1 MTNIMADN
9 NKKGDE
15 KKPSILIIEDDLFL
29 VKAYGMKFKKEGWS
43 TELITDGNKALE
55 AIEGDT
61 PDAILLDLMLPGPS
75 GFEVLEAM
83 RKNERWKNIPVFILT
98 NLNQED
104 DRARADN
111 LGVVEYIVKVNSRIN
126 DVVEKIKKV
135 LPS

>member
-1 MTNIMADN
+1 MSDN
-9 NKKGDE
+9 NKKSEGG
-15 KKPSILIIEDDLFL
+15 KPFILIIEDDLFL

-55 AIEGDT
+55 ALSGEP
-61 PDAILLDLMLPGPS
+61 PDVVLLDLMLPGPS
-75 GFEVLEAM
+75 GFEILEAM
-83 RKNERWKNIPVFILT
+83 RKNDRWKNVPVFILT
-98 NLNQED
+98 NLSQED
-104 DRARADN
+104 DRARADK